1 LHESAGRQFHWTRRR
16 NAFFRLFDTGHRHG
30 RGARGVWLRAV
41 SPFAAGLIA
50 NEQAIAISKCE
61 GEELTLAKKEAVSQL

>member
-1 LHESAGRQFHWTRRR
+1 MLSEEFSSLARKCEPTIPWTRRR

-41 SPFAAGLIA
+41 SPFAAGLTA
-50 NEQAIAISKCE
+50 SEQAIARPK
-61 GEELTLAKKEAVSQL
+61 

>member
-1 LHESAGRQFHWTRRR
+1 
-16 NAFFRLFDTGHRHG
+16 
-30 RGARGVWLRAV
+30 VWLRAV